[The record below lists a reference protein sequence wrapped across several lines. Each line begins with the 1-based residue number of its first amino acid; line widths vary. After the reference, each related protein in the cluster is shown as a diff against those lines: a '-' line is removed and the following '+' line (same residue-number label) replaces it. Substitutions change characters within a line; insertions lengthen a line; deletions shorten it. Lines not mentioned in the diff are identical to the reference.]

1 MSIKRTP
8 SLRHLDFKGALRGLA
23 SSVQDVMLSWHN
35 VQTASL
41 GTSSQATLP
50 RVRNSLAPLTKSLEI
65 HWNDILAFLQKC
77 HNFSEDAIT
86 WRKSFG
92 DGDSFS
98 LLEELTAYSDEICL
112 LCEALVGQSD
122 PAIECLSSLTP
133 QLSDLLRGLRYAPA
147 PATAA
152 FLGVTSP
159 DGLAAIASTNVA
171 LTDIRAS
178 LCMLYQF
185 WTATSEA
192 CRSLLKSHE
201 NITRD
206 HAQKLGD
213 TWQDCKGSITSSL
226 DAVAIEPAAPPAFR
240 RQQRRRGSSK
250 SEASVASLPRSSPR
264 RMSSLDDDGVP
275 QACWGFGMFSFG
287 ERKRR

>member
-1 MSIKRTP
+1 
-8 SLRHLDFKGALRGLA
+8 
-23 SSVQDVMLSWHN
+23 
-35 VQTASL
+35 
-41 GTSSQATLP
+41 
-50 RVRNSLAPLTKSLEI
+50 
-65 HWNDILAFLQKC
+65 
-77 HNFSEDAIT
+77 
-86 WRKSFG
+86 
-92 DGDSFS
+92 
-98 LLEELTAYSDEICL
+98 
-112 LCEALVGQSD
+112 
-122 PAIECLSSLTP
+122 
-133 QLSDLLRGLRYAPA
+133 
-147 PATAA
+147 
-152 FLGVTSP
+152 
-159 DGLAAIASTNVA
+159 LAAIASTNVA

-213 TWQDCKGSITSSL
+213 TWQEYQEEIRVAKGSITSSL